1 MSLDF
6 TGFEIFDHLDLQLK
20 FVFTKFYCLSIPT
33 QTAHAFLRKAQQVP
47 WIDWPVFHIDWRS
60 TPLGFRKTM
69 QPLFDWHSRTFD
81 LLIQPVSKENITWE
95 SVLI

>member
-20 FVFTKFYCLSIPT
+20 FVFIKFYCLSIPT

-47 WIDWPVFHIDWRS
+47 WIDWPVFHIDW
-60 TPLGFRKTM
+60 
-69 QPLFDWHSRTFD
+69 HSRTFD